1 MEALVLLADKL
12 DVQLKAFFADMDDED
27 EQRAYLFGV
36 IHRATAKDLGKLIAA
51 VDQALS
57 KP

>member
-1 MEALVLLADKL
+1 MFLLANVL
-12 DVQLKAFFADMDDED
+12 DVQLKAFFADMGDEE

-36 IHRATAKDLGKLIAA
+36 IHKATSKDLGKLIAA

>member
-1 MEALVLLADKL
+1 H
-12 DVQLKAFFADMDDED
+12 KA
-27 EQRAYLFGV
+27 
-36 IHRATAKDLGKLIAA
+36 TPKDLGKLIAA

>member
-1 MEALVLLADKL
+1 MG
-12 DVQLKAFFADMDDED
+12 DED
-27 EQRAYLFGV
+27 EQRAYLFNI
-36 IHRATAKDLGKLIAA
+36 IHKATPKDLGKLIVA